1 MKLLHLTSIITKPN
15 EVGQQKIKKAL
26 KQGISFE
33 LESDTDSEGN
43 YTKKW
48 FLDNNLKVPKHL
60 LNEDDNLEIS
70 DEGTILLREGEFEYE
85 GVDLVFKLDDFSSC
99 IDNEQMG
106 CVIYSTSGDEYWVF
120 ENSEEVADYINWL
133 TTSDFKKWWV
143 GVKISV
149 SDFFRRKNKITYQE
163 ILDRPEN
170 KQ

>member
-1 MKLLHLTSIITKPN
+1 MKLLYLTSVVTRPN
-15 EVGQQKIKKAL
+15 EAGQQKIKRATSP
-26 KQGISFE
+26 KQ
-33 LESDTDSEGN
+33 
-43 YTKKW
+43 
-48 FLDNNLKVPKHL
+48 NNNDGSLPRSWYEAQGL
-60 LNEDDNLEIS
+60 IPPSGLEDDNLEIS

-85 GVDLVFKLDDFSSC
+85 GVDLVFKLDEFSSC

-106 CVIYSTSGDEYWVF
+106 CVIYSTSGDEYWVM
-120 ENSEEVADYINWL
+120 EEAQEVADYITWL

-149 SDFFRRKNKITYQE
+149 SDFFRRKKKITYQE